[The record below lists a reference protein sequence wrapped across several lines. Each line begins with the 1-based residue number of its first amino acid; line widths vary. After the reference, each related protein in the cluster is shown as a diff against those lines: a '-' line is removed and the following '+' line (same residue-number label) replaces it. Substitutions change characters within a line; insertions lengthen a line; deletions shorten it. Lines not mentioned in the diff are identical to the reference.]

1 MNWFELLRF
10 SFSNLV
16 RRKLRTALTVLGV
29 MIGTASIVVMMSLG
43 IGLNYSYLKQIESSS
58 TLTMITVSDS
68 SMYDSSSSSSSNT
81 ALTADSVA
89 GLAAIGHVTCAS
101 PVYSFNVLLKSGK
114 YETQTQ
120 VYAVSHEML
129 EAMHIPLRSGAL
141 PQTGDPISFVV
152 GNQVAYNFYDP
163 NGNGGDVM
171 YGGWSDDGTRAA
183 PNVSLADDTIYVI
196 YDVNAYYN
204 AQSGTGKAPKKY
216 LMDVAGVAG
225 AEDTGNYSYSQFD
238 YGVYCDYDTVSEL
251 FTKMFKK
258 NAWPGQQTDKNGK
271 PVTPM
276 RFEQAYIFVDSIDNV
291 TAVQKAITDM
301 GYQASSEVDYLKSM
315 QEQSRSI
322 QYILAGIGSVSL
334 IVAAIGITNTML
346 MSIFERTKEIGIF
359 KVLGCSLGNIRTMFL
374 MEAGLIGFCGGVFGV
389 GLSFLLSTAVNVLIG
404 AGSQISIIPFWLALA
419 GMGFA
424 IVVGMIAGISPA
436 SRAMK
441 LSPLEAIR
449 TL

>member
-1 MNWFELLRF
+1 MSWFELLKF
-10 SFSNLV
+10 SFGNLV

-43 IGLNYSYLKQIESSS
+43 IGLNYSYMQQIESSS
-58 TLTMITVSDS
+58 TLTMITVYDYGMWDGSASSD
-68 SMYDSSSSSSSNT
+68 T
-81 ALTADSVA
+81 AITTETVE
-89 GLAAIGHVTCAS
+89 GFAAMEHVKCAS
-101 PVYSFNVLLKSGK
+101 PVYSFSVMMKSGK

-120 VYAVSHEML
+120 VSAVSHELM
-129 EAMHIPLRSGAL
+129 EAFNIPVLSGAI
-141 PQTGDPISFVV
+141 PAAGDPLSYIV
-152 GNQVAYNFYDP
+152 GKEIGYYFYDP
-163 NGNGGDVM
+163 HSNNYD
-171 YGGWSDDGTRAA
+171 GGWNEDGTRAA
-183 PNVSLADDTIYVI
+183 APVDLANDSIYVI

-204 AQSGTGKAPKKY
+204 SQYDGSAPPKKY
-216 LMDVAGVAG
+216 QMDVAAVSGS
-225 AEDTGNYSYSQFD
+225 AEGSEYGYSQFD
-238 YGVYCDYDTVSEL
+238 YGIYADYDAVSEL
-251 FTKMFKK
+251 FAKMFKK
-258 NAWPGQQTDKNGK
+258 NPWPGQQTDKNGK

-276 RFEQAYIFVDSIDNV
+276 RFEQAYVLVDDIDNV

-301 GYQASSEVDYLKSM
+301 GYQAQSEVDYLKSM
-315 QEQSRSI
+315 QEQSRMI

-374 MEAGLIGFCGGVFGV
+374 MEAGLIGFCGGVLGI
-389 GLSFLLSTAVNVLIG
+389 GLSFLLSAAVNLLIG
-404 AGSQISIIPFWLALA
+404 QISIIPFWLALV

-424 IVVGMIAGISPA
+424 VVVGMVAGISPA

>member
-10 SFSNLV
+10 SFGNLV

-43 IGLNYSYLKQIESSS
+43 IGLNYSYMQQIQSSS
-58 TLTMITVSDS
+58 TLTMITVYDYSMWDS
-68 SMYDSSSSSSSNT
+68 SAKSDT
-81 ALTADSVA
+81 ALTADTIESF
-89 GLAAIGHVTCAS
+89 AALEHVVCTS
-101 PVYSFNVLLKSGK
+101 PQYSFSVLLKSGK

-120 VYAVSHEML
+120 VNAVSHDLL
-129 EAMHIPLRSGAL
+129 ERFGIPLRSGSL
-141 PQTGDPISFVV
+141 PLAGDPISFIV
-152 GNQVAYNFYDP
+152 GKQVGYNFYDS
-163 NGNGGDVM
+163 NSNGGYM
-171 YGGWSDDGTRAA
+171 GGYYSEDGTVTP
-183 PNVSLADDTIYVI
+183 PNVDVASDPIYII

-204 AQSGTGKAPKKY
+204 AQNGSGAAPKKY
-216 LMDVAGVAG
+216 QMTVAAVAGSADDSQYG
-225 AEDTGNYSYSQFD
+225 YSQFD
-238 YGVYCDYDTVSEL
+238 YNIYCDYDAVSEL

-258 NAWPGQQTDKNGK
+258 NAWPNQSTDKNGK

-276 RFEQAYIFVDSIDNV
+276 RFEQAYVVVDDIDNV
-291 TAVQKAITDM
+291 TAVQKQLTDM
-301 GYQASSEVDYLKSM
+301 GYQAQSEVDYLKSM
-315 QEQSRSI
+315 QEQSRTI

-359 KVLGCSLGNIRTMFL
+359 KVLGCSLRNIRTMFL
-374 MEAGLIGFCGGVFGV
+374 MEAGLIGFGGGALGV
-389 GLSFLLSTAVNVLIG
+389 ALSYLLSTAVNMLIG
-404 AGSQISIIPFWLALA
+404 GGQSISIIPAWLALV

-424 IVVGMIAGISPA
+424 VVVGMVAGISPA